1 MISRI
6 NALRAGQ
13 GLTQL
18 APNDAL
24 GKAAAVHAAD
34 LASGRVNLDDSHI
47 GSDGST
53 AWGRAVDAGYS
64 GQFVREMTGWGW
76 DGDYGRMMA
85 YWLQSPV
92 HRPIIFD
99 PAANEIGEAYLP
111 APGSAWGNYWVVIV
125 GRGSGVIAPP
135 PVSPAPAPP
144 VPTGH
149 VVLVP
154 VVAGGREVPPSGAVD
169 LLPYLRGDG
178 RAYMIQHPPSAEHP
192 SGAQEKFRTVN
203 TGDGG
208 FLQLKNNQWEQFWVA
223 DEHIWRGVDT
233 SPGDGQF
240 YRQFEDGREG
250 ARWCPRYMTIGQSWR
265 APVQH
270 RVQTY
275 WKGDCS
281 EVDHHR
287 NGRATNGLRLAARH
301 ERLSWNGV
309 TVDDVIELHTH
320 TGERMFFGRGWG
332 LVAWSSAWG
341 NSAISHVLP
350 PEQADNEP
358 EQGCFS

>member
-6 NALRAGQ
+6 NSLRAAQ

-18 APNDAL
+18 APNEAL
-24 GKAAAVHAAD
+24 SKAAARHAAD
-34 LASGRVNLDDSHI
+34 IASGRVNLDDSHI

-53 AWGRAVDAGYS
+53 AWGRSLDAGYR

-76 DGDYGRMMA
+76 GGDYGQQMA
-85 YWLQSPV
+85 YWLASPV

-111 APGSAWGNYWVVIV
+111 APGTRWGHYWVVVV
-125 GRGSGVIAPP
+125 GRGSGVVAPP
-135 PVSPAPAPP
+135 PVQVPP
-144 VPTGH
+144 PYVVHVPI
-149 VVLVP
+149 VV
-154 VVAGGREVPPSGAVD
+154 GGREVPPTGAFD
-169 LLPYLRGDG
+169 LLDYLRGDG
-178 RAYMIQHPPSAEHP
+178 RAYMVQHP

-208 FLQLKNNQWEQFWVA
+208 WLQLKNSQWEQFWL
-223 DEHIWRGVDT
+223 DDGMIFRGIDT
-233 SPGDGQF
+233 SPGEGQF

-250 ARWCPRYMTIGQSWR
+250 ARWCPRYMTVGQSWR

-281 EVDHHR
+281 EADHHR

-301 ERLSWNGV
+301 ERMTWNGIGI
-309 TVDDVIELHTH
+309 DDVIELQTH
-320 TGERMFFGRGWG
+320 TGERMFFGRAWG

-350 PEQADNEP
+350 PEQADNMP